1 MTIKIVWIIIGL
13 VWGFLGVT
21 DVISDKEIPIHRT
34 VIAEFLT
41 ALFAFY
47 LAFANQENKYG
58 IRKWYYNKEQK

>member
-1 MTIKIVWIIIGL
+1 MTMVKLIWIIIGL
-13 VWGFLGVT
+13 IWGFLGVT

-47 LAFANQENKYG
+47 LAFVD
-58 IRKWYYNKEQK
+58 